1 MGSKDVWPLSLSLIT
16 GLALAVSLAQSKNYS
31 AILAGSLAV
40 ALAVIMRRRKWGW
53 RLPTLYFCAAG
64 LVYFYRVFGGME
76 PNTPGLLSSGAY
88 HPLDAVV
95 LVLCVASAVIC
106 AVASFKREQAAA

>member
-1 MGSKDVWPLSLSLIT
+1 MGSKDVWPLSISLIT
-16 GLALAVSLAQSKNYS
+16 GLALAVSLTQSGSYG
-31 AILAGSLAV
+31 AVLAGSLAA
-40 ALAVIMRRRKWGW
+40 ALAITMRCRKWVW

-64 LVYFYRVFGGME
+64 LVYFCRVFGGME
-76 PNTPGLLSSGAY
+76 PNTPGLLSSGAH

-95 LVLCVASAVIC
+95 LVLCVASAAIC